1 MALSKRVALGNGV
14 ATNYHRIVSVSP
26 VVNVQTTVE
35 VASYTSRAKREEERS
50 ALSEGGPMN
59 VYVETSF
66 HVLPYVDGMTARAAY
81 EWLKANVPA
90 LEGASDVLEAGQ
102 EPGGARP

>member
-14 ATNYHRIVSVSP
+14 ATNYHRVVSVAP

-35 VASYTSRAKREEERS
+35 VASYTSRAKREEERA
-50 ALSEGGPMN
+50 ALAEGAVMD
-59 VYVETSF
+59 VRVETSV
-66 HVLPYVDGMTARAAY
+66 HVLPYADGMTVRAAY

-90 LEGASDVLEAGQ
+90 LEGASDVLEDGQ
-102 EPGGARP
+102 EPCDPQ